1 MIEVKA
7 GKPNSIFK
15 RAAVE
20 VVRSCPG
27 AVRESSRSRGACGL
41 LAQRNGLR
49 KEMAFLK
56 ATDIPSTGESSRIY
70 SPHS

>member
-20 VVRSCPG
+20 VVPQEQLEKVLEVGVVCDLWAPG
-27 AVRESSRSRGACGL
+27 SEEWAEERDGFSES
-41 LAQRNGLR
+41 N
-49 KEMAFLK
+49 
-56 ATDIPSTGESSRIY
+56 
-70 SPHS
+70 